1 MANGNGKAVKTRSVG
16 TNLVAGAA
24 NTIYTC
30 PPNHAARVEL
40 LFVSNHSSGGGG
52 GGGSTKTV
60 SIQWHD
66 ISLGTSYYIVGGYSL
81 TATAFLKLDG
91 SYLALSAGDYLVAT
105 PEAGSTMDATVSV
118 EEYYDPLNNG

>member
-16 TNLVAGAA
+16 TNLTAGAA

-40 LFVSNHSSGGGG
+40 LFISSHASGN
-52 GGGSTKTV
+52 KTV

-66 ISLGTSYYIVGGYSL
+66 TSLNKQYYIVGGYTISG
-81 TATAFLKLDG
+81 FNYLKLDG
-91 SYLALSAGDYLVAT
+91 SYIALSAGDYLVAT

-118 EEYYDPLNNG
+118 EEYYDPLNGG